1 MQIGTTLLLFNAFT
15 CALQRRGHG
24 SESCFRGS
32 SEPQRSVAFYYLTLA
47 VDRLIFRPLR
57 KLLGFKLAGGSDV
70 RLLLSSNESLS
81 RANQPQ
87 IWFGYASISGSHYI
101 IQDLHEK
108 CG

>member
-1 MQIGTTLLLFNAFT
+1 MLVVEAFFPSLFPPGNVVMHHISYGRPAVVV
-15 CALQRRGHG
+15 L
-24 SESCFRGS
+24 
-32 SEPQRSVAFYYLTLA
+32 VFYYLTLA
-47 VDRLIFRPLR
+47 VNRLIFCPLR